1 MLNSIIKAVLA
12 PKQLVIAVAT
22 VAVIFGS
29 LSTIPNATAQI
40 STDGTT
46 IDFSNGITIDV
57 NNGRY
62 THVQVGGGQGVVV
75 TTDGTVVDLGF
86 LSGLLGG
93 FLP

>member
-1 MLNSIIKAVLA
+1 MFDSIINAVLA
-12 PKQLVIAVAT
+12 HKQLVIAVAT
-22 VAVIFGS
+22 FAVMSGS
-29 LSTIPNATAQI
+29 LSTIPSAIAQI

-57 NNGRY
+57 NDGEY

-75 TTDGTVVDLGF
+75 ATDGTIVDLG
-86 LSGLLGG
+86 GLLGG

>member
-1 MLNSIIKAVLA
+1 MFDSIINAVLGH
-12 PKQLVIAVAT
+12 KQLVIAVAT
-22 VAVIFGS
+22 FAVIFGS
-29 LSTIPNATAQI
+29 LSTIPSAIAQI

-57 NNGRY
+57 NNGHY

-75 TTDGTVVDLGF
+75 ATDGTVVDLG
-86 LSGLLGG
+86 GLLSG